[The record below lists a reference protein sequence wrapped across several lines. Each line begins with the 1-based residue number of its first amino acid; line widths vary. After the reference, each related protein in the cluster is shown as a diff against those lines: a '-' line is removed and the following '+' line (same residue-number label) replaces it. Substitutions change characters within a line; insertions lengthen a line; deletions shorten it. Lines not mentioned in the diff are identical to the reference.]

1 MSYELLEPIFKEDV
15 EATKED
21 IDALDKGLEN
31 WIRRL
36 QKQQAPPEL
45 IAKIGE
51 VQDYMKMASS
61 DLSEL
66 AILFPESGNDE
77 G

>member
-66 AILFPESGNDE
+66 AILFPESENAS
-77 G
+77 